1 MIRVERYAETHQSV
15 WDAFV
20 AGSKNGTFLFQRDYM
35 DYHKDRFS
43 DHSLMIYDDQRLI
56 ALLPANCDTEGTT
69 LVSHDGLTYGGLI
82 SDAHMKTPLMLAL
95 FAALLTFC
103 REQGFTSLRYK
114 AMPHIYQRIPAQED
128 LHALTL
134 CGAQLHNRSVMT
146 VIGQER
152 PPLPKG
158 RRYSVSKA
166 RKYGLEVRRADEDLP
181 AYWALLE
188 ASLSKRHQAQ
198 PVHTLAEIQTL
209 RRRFPQQIQLH
220 ACYDKAQLIA
230 GVLIFESA
238 NVARTQYIAV
248 SERGRERCALDLI
261 LDDLLNQVF
270 ANKPY
275 FDFGTSHEPA
285 TGALKSGLIEQKES
299 FGGRAVAQ
307 DTYWID
313 LERWNPELIRGA
325 VR

>member
-1 MIRVERYAETHQSV
+1 MIRVERYTEMQKPL

-35 DYHKDRFS
+35 DYHRDRFS
-43 DHSLMIYDDQRLI
+43 DHSLMMYDDQRLI
-56 ALLPANCDTEGTT
+56 ALLPANCTENM
-69 LVSHDGLTYGGLI
+69 LVSHGGLTYGGLI
-82 SDAHMKTPLMLAL
+82 SDTHMKTPLMLQ
-95 FAALLTFC
+95 LLDAMLTSC
-103 REQGFTSLRYK
+103 REQGFTGMRYK

-128 LHALTL
+128 LYALYL
-134 CGAQLHNRSVMT
+134 CGAQLQSRSVMT

-166 RKYGLEVRRADEDLP
+166 RRHGLEVRRADEDLP

-188 ASLSKRHQAQ
+188 ASLSERHQAH
-198 PVHTLAEIQTL
+198 PVHTLAEIARLQ
-209 RRRFPQQIQLH
+209 RSFPQQIQLYG
-220 ACYDKAQLIA
+220 CYDENVLVA

-248 SERGRERCALDLI
+248 SESGRECCALDLI
-261 LDDLLNQVF
+261 LDHLLNEVF
-270 ANKPY
+270 VHKPY

-285 TGALKSGLIEQKES
+285 TGALNGGLIEQKES

-307 DTYWID
+307 DIYWID
-313 LERWNPELIRGA
+313 LDHWNPEAIRGA
-325 VR
+325 VT